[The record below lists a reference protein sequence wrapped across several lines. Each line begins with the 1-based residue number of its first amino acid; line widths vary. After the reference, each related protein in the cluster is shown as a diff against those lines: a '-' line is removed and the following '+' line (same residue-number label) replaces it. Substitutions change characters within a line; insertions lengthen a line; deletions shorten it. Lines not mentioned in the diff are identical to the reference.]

1 MLQNLQGKG
10 LLIHHWDTDGIC
22 SAQLLIKHLKNKNID
37 NKTPNLGN
45 YYLTPEELKTYQ
57 HFDYIIIAD
66 MSLPEHNILAL
77 AQHSQIM
84 IFDHHLGKPIPQVF
98 HNNPIIK
105 GHNPDHYPS
114 ASWIVND
121 YLKQPPNLYALL
133 GIIGDHEQKIKQNTT
148 INQHITTY
156 CTQHNLTFNDLL
168 QMVYLIDSNYKIGD
182 KKAVE
187 QAPQTLLTY
196 TTPQQILTNI
206 TWKNNT
212 TKLQQEIQ
220 TILQQPH
227 EEHNQTIIKKINTT
241 YNIISTITR
250 QIAWNTGKNTIVIN
264 EGFFP
269 DKDQLYVRS
278 KKNIEPMIQK
288 GKNQGLKC
296 GGKKEVLGAILPK
309 QQTYQ
314 FLQEIITFI
323 QKP

>member
-1 MLQNLQGKG
+1 MLQELNGKG

-22 SAQLLIKHLKNKNID
+22 SAQLLLKHLHNKTID
-37 NKTPNLGN
+37 NTTPHLGN
-45 YYLTPEELKTYQ
+45 YYLTPEELTTYQ
-57 HFDYIIIAD
+57 HYDYIIIAD
-66 MSLPEHNILAL
+66 MSLPEQNIRTL
-77 AQHSQIM
+77 AQTAKIM
-84 IFDHHLGKPIPQVF
+84 IFDHHLGKPIPQIF
-98 HNNPIIK
+98 HHNPIIK
-105 GHNPDHYPS
+105 GQNPDHYPS

-148 INQHITTY
+148 INQLITTY

-182 KKAVE
+182 KNAVE
-187 QAPQTLLTY
+187 QAPHTLLTY
-196 TTPQQILTNI
+196 TTPQQILTNT

-227 EEHNQTIIKKINTT
+227 EEHNHTIIKKINTT

-309 QQTYQ
+309 QQTNQ